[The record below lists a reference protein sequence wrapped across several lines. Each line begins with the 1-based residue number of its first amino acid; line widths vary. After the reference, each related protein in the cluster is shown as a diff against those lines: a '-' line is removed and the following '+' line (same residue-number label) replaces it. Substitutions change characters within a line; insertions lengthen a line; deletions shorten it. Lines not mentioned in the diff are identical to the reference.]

1 MHIKLRRLDFTRT
14 DLSSIRGEVLSEAVV
29 RLSEVDLSSTCLTDL
44 QLETVVRRIT
54 QGEDLEARREAE
66 AVFARQDWE

>member
-1 MHIKLRRLDFTRT
+1 MHIKLRRLNFTRT

-44 QLETVVRRIT
+44 QLETLVRELKAIGLLVSYSIKWISYK
-54 QGEDLEARREAE
+54 Q
-66 AVFARQDWE
+66 

>member
-1 MHIKLRRLDFTRT
+1 MIHIKLRRLDFTRT

-44 QLETVVRRIT
+44 QLETLVRELKAIGLLVSYSIKWISYK
-54 QGEDLEARREAE
+54 Q
-66 AVFARQDWE
+66 

>member
-44 QLETVVRRIT
+44 QLETLVRELKAI
-54 QGEDLEARREAE
+54 GLL
-66 AVFARQDWE
+66 V

>member
-44 QLETVVRRIT
+44 QLETLVRELKAIGLLVSYSIKWISYK
-54 QGEDLEARREAE
+54 Q
-66 AVFARQDWE
+66 